1 MKRTSIW
8 GRKKKKTTLSPAG
21 TESKTYFSL
30 PEDLA
35 KQAFE
40 LTLVSMLTKRK
51 TSRTLHEHSIPVLN
65 VMQMTIKGF
74 SNNQRGSHFFLQ
86 KIL

>member
-1 MKRTSIW
+1 MWNEKNIYL
-8 GRKKKKTTLSPAG
+8 GKKKKKKRQLCPRAR

-40 LTLVSMLTKRK
+40 VTLVSMLTKRK
-51 TSRTLHEHSIPVLN
+51 TSRTLHEHSA
-65 VMQMTIKGF
+65 
-74 SNNQRGSHFFLQ
+74 
-86 KIL
+86 